1 MNNFTPR
8 AGQVLA
14 LSRREAE
21 YFHHDYVGTEH
32 LLLGLIRL
40 GQGVAV
46 DILKSIGLD
55 HGAVRLEVEERVGK
69 GNGTKPAIKIPFAPR
84 VKKVV
89 ALAGKEAKM
98 LGHDQV
104 GTEHLLLGL
113 LRDERCRAGRIL
125 TMHGVNIEET
135 RIRIFE
141 AFKDSSP
148 AKTLRCSTLLKQVG
162 KYQRLPIL
170 ILSGITCV
178 LLCFAA
184 WYELVRN

>member
-21 YFHHDYVGTEH
+21 YFHHEYVGTEH
-32 LLLGLIRL
+32 LLLGLMRL

-46 DILKSIGLD
+46 DLLKSIGLEYE
-55 HGAVRLEVEERVGK
+55 AARLEVEKRVGK
-69 GNGTKPAIKIPFAPR
+69 GNGTDPANKIPFAPR

-98 LGHDQV
+98 LGHDKV

-113 LRDERCRAGRIL
+113 LRDEKCQAGVMLAKR
-125 TMHGVNIEET
+125 GADIEET

-141 AFKDSSP
+141 AFEYSTAAVPLNRAALYKPVS
-148 AKTLRCSTLLKQVG
+148 KT
-162 KYQRLPIL
+162 QRLIFL
-170 ILSGITCV
+170 FLSITCF
-178 LLCFAA
+178 LLCIAA
-184 WYELVRN
+184 LYELVRN